1 MPLSYYL
8 LKPVKRVTDY
18 PTFVEKLLKNTP
30 SSHPDWGQLNEALTR
45 AKSLCDQVTKVKHF
59 DVSVKLQFG
68 KLVRIRVIKSNNIFV
83 CFDGWHCSKFESHIV
98 SVNLFSFLI
107 YDQFDSLIQTYC

>member
-45 AKSLCDQVTKVKHF
+45 AKSLCDQVG
-59 DVSVKLQFG
+59 LQFRDIRQVRVG
-68 KLVRIRVIKSNNIFV
+68 EVCTFVTLVERS
-83 CFDGWHCSKFESHIV
+83 
-98 SVNLFSFLI
+98 
-107 YDQFDSLIQTYC
+107 Q

>member
-45 AKSLCDQVTKVKHF
+45 AKSLCDQVTEMKHF
-59 DVSVKLQFG
+59 FSSVKLQFG
-68 KLVRIRVIKSNNIFV
+68 KFLRNWSDQVKQYF
-83 CFDGWHCSKFESHIV
+83 C
-98 SVNLFSFLI
+98 LFRWVALF
-107 YDQFDSLIQTYC
+107 